1 MVRKREERIKVLT
14 RARMRCGAS
23 WSDVCI
29 VNLSTRGVG
38 LQGSTPPVR
47 GTYVELRRG
56 SNVLIVGC
64 VAWSAGHRFGVRTQ
78 DPIWI
83 DGVINDAGPQGAPTP
98 EWRERRA
105 MPRLD
110 SGAESSAQRGRMLQF
125 AVLVAGGICAM
136 VTLGSLVDS
145 ALARPMQAIS
155 VALSPS

>member
-1 MVRKREERIKVLT
+1 MRVVT
-14 RARMRCGAS
+14 SARMRCGAA

-38 LQGSTPPVR
+38 LQGPRAPGR

-64 VAWSAGHRFGVRTQ
+64 VVWSEGQRFGVRTQ

-83 DGVINDAGPQGAPTP
+83 DGVLRDAGSQNAPTP

-105 MPRLD
+105 MPR
-110 SGAESSAQRGRMLQF
+110 SGSAAARSAMRGRALQF
-125 AVLVAGGICAM
+125 GFLVLGGVGAM
-136 VTLGSLVDS
+136 VMLGALVDS
-145 ALARPMQAIS
+145 ALARPMQSIS
-155 VALSPS
+155 TVLGSAG